1 MVLAELGQKITSAL
15 NKLNKVT
22 VIDEDVLNECL
33 KDITTALL
41 QSDVNVK
48 YVLKLKSNAGCG
60 RTSRCSSR

>member
-15 NKLNKVT
+15 NKLNRVT
-22 VIDEDVLNECL
+22 VIDEEVLNECL

-48 YVLKLKSNAGCG
+48 YVLKYKTKAGCA

>member
-15 NKLNKVT
+15 NKLNRVT

-48 YVLKLKSNAGCG
+48 YVLK
-60 RTSRCSSR
+60 